1 MLNKLDQ
8 KEKGKKQEKG
18 GEGRRDLKVVQK
30 DKKEDDKRKQNG
42 GRKEGRKEVKE
53 ANEQVRKTKKERGRE
68 SPWCLCLRI
77 KW

>member
-1 MLNKLDQ
+1 MIIWMLNKLDT

-30 DKKEDDKRKQNG
+30 DIKEDDKRKQNG
-42 GRKEGRKEVKE
+42 GRKEVKE
-53 ANEQVRKTKKERGRE
+53 ANERVRKTKREGGRE
-68 SPWCLCLRI
+68 SPWCLYLRI